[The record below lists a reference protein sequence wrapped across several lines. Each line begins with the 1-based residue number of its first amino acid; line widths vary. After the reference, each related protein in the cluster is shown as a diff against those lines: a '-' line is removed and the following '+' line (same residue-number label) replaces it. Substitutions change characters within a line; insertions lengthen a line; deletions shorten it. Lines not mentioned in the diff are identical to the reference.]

1 MGVLTRNGSVVYLT
15 SQRPSPPGDP
25 RKERSRTLKVCSLY
39 EFGPFRL
46 HVTEHLLSRR
56 GRPVP
61 LTPKAF
67 DLLVFLLENSGRLV
81 RKDEL
86 MKGVWRDSFVE
97 EANLTVNISALRKAL
112 ASGQGGEE
120 YIETVPRLGYRFNA
134 RVEEIEETATAE
146 AGTGTTL
153 PAPDAPVT
161 AAPIRTAQPAI
172 VVEGHTRSQAPGAP
186 VPKKVFAAAAMLGI
200 ALIVLASWVYRR
212 QAATRKGPPTPPS
225 LAILPFQNLRQDPD
239 SDFLGLSLA
248 DAVITKLGYVSALNV
263 RPSSSIE
270 RYRGQF
276 IDARKAARELNV
288 DTLLAGSF
296 LRDGDDLRITA
307 QLVEVK
313 TEKILWKGS
322 FDLKF
327 EKLLTVQDRV
337 AREIIDGLEVTL
349 SPSEVQHLK
358 PDVPVNPLAYEYY
371 LRGVDLY
378 SRNDFPLAI
387 KMLEESGEIDPN
399 YALTWSHLGRSYT
412 ANASFKFGG
421 REQYRKAQSAYE
433 KALSLEPRQ
442 IEASI
447 YMANLLTDTGHTEQA
462 VPLLQ
467 EVLGTN
473 PNHAEAH
480 WELGYSYRFG
490 GLLKESVAECERARQ
505 LDPGVKLNSS
515 ALNSYLYL
523 GQYDKFLAS
532 LPQSDAALILF
543 YRGFG
548 EFHRHNWEQAGENF
562 DRAFEVD
569 ASLLQAQVGR
579 ALSHGLKHRKSEG
592 LAVLRDTE
600 NKIEERGVV
609 EPEAVYKMAQAYAV
623 LGDEASALRV
633 LRRSIENG
641 FFSYPYF
648 RTDPLLDSLRDRS
661 EFTQLMKVARQR
673 HEAFLAMVMSHR
685 DEAAATP

>member
-1 MGVLTRNGSVVYLT
+1 M
-15 SQRPSPPGDP
+15 
-25 RKERSRTLKVCSLY
+25 KVSSLY

-46 HVTEHLLSRR
+46 HVTDHLLSR
-56 GRPVP
+56 GGQPVA

-67 DLLVFLLENSGRLV
+67 DVLVFLVENSGRLV
-81 RKDEL
+81 RKGEL
-86 MKGVWRDSFVE
+86 MKRIWPDSFVE

-112 ASGQGGEE
+112 GSRQGQD

-134 RVEEIEETATAE
+134 RVEEIEQ
-146 AGTGTTL
+146 
-153 PAPDAPVT
+153 PAPARAAVEIAPPESDTRLT
-161 AAPIRTAQPAI
+161 AAHIQGPQPVMAA
-172 VVEGHTRSQAPGAP
+172 EDHTLSQTPRDP
-186 VPKKVFAAAAMLGI
+186 EQRKVFALAAALLGI
-200 ALIVLASWVYRR
+200 VVLAPAAWMYRR
-212 QAATRKGPPTPPS
+212 QAAAKKLPSAPRS

-270 RYRGQF
+270 KYRGEF
-276 IDARKAARELNV
+276 IDTKRVARDLNV

-307 QLVEVK
+307 QLVDARA
-313 TEKILWKGS
+313 EKILWKGS

-349 SPSEVQHLK
+349 SPSEAQHLK
-358 PDVPVNPLAYEYY
+358 PDVSVNPLAYEYY
-371 LRGVDLY
+371 LRGIDLY

-387 KMLEESGEIDPN
+387 KMLEKSGEIDPN
-399 YALTWSHLGRSYT
+399 YAPTWSHLGRSFT

-421 REQYRKAQSAYE
+421 SEQYHKARSAYE
-433 KALSLEPRQ
+433 KALSLQPRQ

-447 YMANLLTDTGHTEQA
+447 YMANLLTDTGRVEQA
-462 VPLLQ
+462 VPLLR
-467 EVLGTN
+467 EVLATN

-548 EFHRHNWEQAGENF
+548 EYHRHNWEQAVENF
-562 DRAFEVD
+562 DRAFAAD

-579 ALSHGLKHRKSEG
+579 ALSHALKNRKSEG

-600 NKIEERGVV
+600 SMIEQRGVV
-609 EPEAVYKMAQAYAV
+609 EPEAAYKVAQAYAV
-623 LGDEASALRV
+623 LGDQASALRV

-648 RTDPLLDSLRDRS
+648 MVDPLLNGLRDTT
-661 EFTQLMKVARQR
+661 EFARLMSAARQR
-673 HEAFLAMVMSHR
+673 HKAFLMLVAKNGEGT
-685 DEAAATP
+685 EARAR